1 VADRLRTL
9 ARVRP
14 IASDTSV
21 LLPGLLSPAGQR
33 RKLLV
38 LLAYGGLSYYA
49 RVGLDELELLQ
60 EQARRGAGELGGPSI
75 EELVERAIDRKAAMA
90 EHLPALAPDDLML
103 VGSPALFDEVE
114 AKVEAV
120 GPRMLKGGY
129 DPEAPAKYRRQ
140 LEVICGLVTP
150 PFALDETPE
159 HTQGRDRKDDFV
171 IETGFQGGALAIVS
185 DDKKHIALEE
195 DETVYRDPRTGNEV
209 PAYWPST
216 FIERF
221 VNTSSFDINDV
232 DGELLE
238 LAVS

>member
-1 VADRLRTL
+1 
-9 ARVRP
+9 
-14 IASDTSV
+14 V
-21 LLPGLLSPAGQR
+21 LLPGLLSAAGQR

-38 LLAYGGLSYYA
+38 LLAYGGLNYYA
-49 RVGLDELELLQ
+49 RVGHDELELLR
-60 EQARRGAGELGGPSI
+60 EEAGRLGGELGGRPI
-75 EELVERAIDRKAAMA
+75 EELVERASDRRAAMA

-129 DPEAPAKYRRQ
+129 DTDAPGKYRRQ

-150 PFALDETPE
+150 AFALDETPE
-159 HTQGRDRKDDFV
+159 HTAGRDRKDDFV
-171 IETGFQGGALAIVS
+171 IETAFQGGALAVIS
-185 DDKKHIALEE
+185 DDKKHIALN
-195 DETVYRDPRTGNEV
+195 DDATIYHDARTGNEV

-221 VNTSSFDINDV
+221 VNTSGFDINDV
-232 DGELLE
+232 DGALLE